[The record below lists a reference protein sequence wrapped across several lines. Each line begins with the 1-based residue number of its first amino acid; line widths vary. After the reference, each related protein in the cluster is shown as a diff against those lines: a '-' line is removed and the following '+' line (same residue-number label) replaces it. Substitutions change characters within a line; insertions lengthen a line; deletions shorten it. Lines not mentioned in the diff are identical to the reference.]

1 MRCSTVRCLGAI
13 LAAGAALVAYDT
25 SAAAQSAPTAPAA
38 SGVRTLTLPEAV
50 SIAMERSRRLG
61 DARLGRD
68 AAEERVTEAR
78 SRVLPRV
85 DLSLRYIRHI
95 SAPPAF
101 LPAIIL
107 DPDADPGELIQVPL
121 GLDNRWTSA
130 LTVEQPLLAVP
141 SWMRV
146 RVAERN
152 RALQTEAVRGEAHTV
167 ITRVRGLYYDVLLAA
182 EQERL
187 AANALDRARASLQE
201 TQALHREGLAS
212 EYDVLRFRV
221 EVANLEPEVRRA
233 RTAHRH
239 GLRAL
244 AVEIGIDHDPEALSV
259 SGSLAAMDLDAPET
273 NGRENS
279 VILASFGAEPGSAGA
294 DALLARAF
302 EDRSELRQLGIE
314 REMRRG
320 AVRAERAEFLPRISL
335 FGSYDIE
342 AQQDGAPRFFGD
354 QRGYGRLVGVQLS
367 VPLFT
372 GFARTART
380 DRLQAEARQTTER
393 LRFAREG
400 TEAEVRSL
408 VEVVEESRSRARG
421 QRLAVG
427 EAERAYR
434 TVSALYG
441 QGIGSRLEVADA
453 QVALRRSELNYAEA
467 VHEYLVARAR
477 LDAATGQVPG
487 YADAPSSWRSEP

>member
-1 MRCSTVRCLGAI
+1 MRCSTVRCLATT
-13 LAAGAALVAYDT
+13 LAAGAALVVYDA
-25 SAAAQSAPTAPAA
+25 SAAAQSAPAA

-107 DPDADPGELIQVPL
+107 DPDADPDELIQVPL

-141 SWMRV
+141 SWLRV

-167 ITRVRGLYYDVLLAA
+167 ITRVRGLYYDVLLGA

-233 RTAHRH
+233 RNAHRH

-244 AVEIGIDHDPEALSV
+244 AVEIGIDHDPETLAV
-259 SGSLAAMDLDAPET
+259 SGSLAALDLDAPEA
-273 NGRENS
+273 NGRANS
-279 VILASFGAEPGSAGA
+279 VILASFGAEPGTVGA
-294 DALLARAF
+294 EALLARAF
-302 EDRSELRQLGIE
+302 ADRSELRQLGIE

-367 VPLFT
+367 LPLFT
-372 GFARTART
+372 GFARTARM

-408 VEVVEESRSRARG
+408 LEVVEESRLRARG

-427 EAERAYR
+427 EAERAYQ
-434 TVSALYG
+434 TVGALYR